1 MEWEKATDVILISA
15 LAVFAIFVWLGIFQ
29 WIRRK
34 SFLKIDKNLLWA
46 LLPLILMSLV
56 YFLFDKVF
64 VLNVRPNGSGE
75 PSFPSTHVMV
85 VAPIFFMVAINLKK
99 YIANVYIRFFLY
111 TIMLVLIA
119 LVSYGRVIANM
130 HWISDVLGGLG
141 FAAIFAVIYYF
152 VTRKAFK
159 NE

>member
-85 VAPIFFMVAINLKK
+85 VATIFFMVAINLKK

-141 FAAIFAVIYYF
+141 IAAIFAVIYYF

>member
-85 VAPIFFMVAINLKK
+85 VATI
-99 YIANVYIRFFLY
+99 VYIRFFLY

>member
-1 MEWEKATDVILISA
+1 MEWEKATDVILIAA
-15 LAVFAIFVWLGIFQ
+15 LAVLAIFVWLGIFQ

-34 SFLKIDKNLLWA
+34 SFLKVDKNLLWA
-46 LLPLILMSLV
+46 FLPLILMTIV
-56 YFLFDKVF
+56 YFLFDKAF

-85 VAPIFFMVAINLKK
+85 VATIFFIVSINLKK
-99 YIANVYIRFFLY
+99 YISNVYIRVFLY
-111 TIMLVLIA
+111 LIMLALIA
-119 LVSYGRVIANM
+119 LVSVGRVLANM

-141 FAAIFAVIYYF
+141 FAAIFALVYYF
-152 VTRKAFK
+152 ITRKGLK

>member
-15 LAVFAIFVWLGIFQ
+15 LAVFAIFLWLGIFQ

-46 LLPLILMSLV
+46 FLPFILMVIV

-75 PSFPSTHVMV
+75 PSFPSTHAMV
-85 VAPIFFMVAINLKK
+85 VATIFFIVSINLKK
-99 YIANVYIRFFLY
+99 YISNVYIRSFLY
-111 TIMLVLIA
+111 IVMLLLIA

-130 HWISDVLGGLG
+130 HWVSDVLGGLG
-141 FAAIFAVIYYF
+141 FAVIFAGIYYF
-152 VTRKAFK
+152 VTRKVFK

>member
-46 LLPLILMSLV
+46 FLPLILLAIV

-64 VLNVRPNGSGE
+64 ILNVRPNGTGE

-85 VAPIFFMVAINLKK
+85 VATIFFMVAINLKK
-99 YIANVYIRFFLY
+99 YITNAYIRYFLH
-111 TIMLVLIA
+111 IVMLALVA
-119 LVSYGRVIANM
+119 LVSYGRVAANM

-152 VTRKAFK
+152 VTRKALK